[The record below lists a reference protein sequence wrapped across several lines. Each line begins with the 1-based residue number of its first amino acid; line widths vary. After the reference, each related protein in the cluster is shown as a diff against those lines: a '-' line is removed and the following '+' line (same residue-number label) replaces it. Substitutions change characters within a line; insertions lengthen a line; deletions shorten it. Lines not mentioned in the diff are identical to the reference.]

1 MKLKNI
7 GLNNLIHLEGRK
19 TILLKVNEIKEVA
32 ENIAKIW
39 AKLPYVEVIEEKVV
53 EAVKSKTTKKK

>member
-7 GLNNLIHLEGRK
+7 GLNNLIHLEGRT

-32 ENIAKIW
+32 DHIAKIW
-39 AKLPYVEVIEEKVV
+39 AKLPYIEVIEEKVV